1 MDHMQGKTFLDKV
14 SKVFIQSA
22 RRKQKVLL
30 RKQKKKIDSNFIVT
44 PSYDRNLEKQKEI
57 REDRQNGRTN

>member
-1 MDHMQGKTFLDKV
+1 MDHMQGKTFLDKA

-44 PSYDRNLEKQKEI
+44 SSYTKNLEEQKEI
-57 REDRQNGRTN
+57 RKGRQNGRAD